1 MILENIPDFENMNK
15 EDAHKRLKELKR
27 EIRKHELMF
36 LLFITI
42 GITNI
47 FLMVLGYIPFETLS
61 IATLA
66 ICIASCYGI
75 FKYSEPYEIE
85 RYFIELIF
93 GKNKK

>member
-1 MILENIPDFENMNK
+1 MLENIPDFENMSK

-27 EIRKHELMF
+27 EIRKYEFMF
-36 LLFITI
+36 FLFITI
-42 GITNI
+42 TIASI
-47 FLMVLGYIPFETLS
+47 FLMVFGYIPFDTLS

-75 FKYSEPYEIE
+75 FKHSEPYEIE